1 MDLNK
6 ILEKVSDEASF
17 LEFAKALHLDNK
29 NKKNRRE
36 WENNTIADFLES
48 ATAYFEDTNFM
59 EKQVG
64 KNPWKKF
71 ALFLYA
77 GKFYE

>member
-1 MDLNK
+1 MKREN
-6 ILEKVSDEASF
+6 
-17 LEFAKALHLDNK
+17 NK

-36 WENNTIADFLES
+36 WENNTIDSFLES
-48 ATAYFEDTNFM
+48 ATAYFEDTDFM
-59 EKQVG
+59 EKEA
-64 KNPWKKF
+64 KNNPWKKF